1 MNLGD
6 VYTVHAIGGS
16 EVPVVVLSA
25 AAADVAGA
33 GITVVTL
40 ADPAIAPDT
49 VLTVRISAV
58 ELVARCYD
66 IRTIPLKRFGE
77 QIGQCTPAELTQL
90 RAAVAA
96 YLDL

>member
-6 VYTVHAIGGS
+6 VYTVNTIGGT
-16 EVPVVVLSA
+16 EVPVLVLSA
-25 AAADVAGA
+25 AAAGIAGA
-33 GITVVTL
+33 GVTVVTL
-40 ADPAIAPDT
+40 ADPDIAPDT

-58 ELVARCYD
+58 GLVARCYD
-66 IRTIPLKRFGE
+66 IRTIPAKRFADLVGR
-77 QIGQCTPAELTQL
+77 CTTDELAHV